1 MSNPNKDRGSR
12 WERALATYFQESG
25 FPEVDRIRG
34 KGLRDVGDLGGLRS
48 FVIEAKDWA
57 RPNFPEFI
65 RQAKTEAQNAGKPFG
80 VAIQKKRRAPVGD
93 ALVLMDLDSF
103 LRLLQYIETLGG
115 RP

>member
-1 MSNPNKDRGSR
+1 MGNPNKDRGAR
-12 WERALATYFQESG
+12 WERALATYFQEAG

-48 FVIEAKDWA
+48 FVIEAKDWTS
-57 RPNFPEFI
+57 PNFPEFI
-65 RQAKTEAQNAGKPFG
+65 RQANTEANNAGKPFG

-93 ALVLMDLDSF
+93 AFVVLDLDTF
-103 LRLLQYIETLGG
+103 LRLLQHIERLGG